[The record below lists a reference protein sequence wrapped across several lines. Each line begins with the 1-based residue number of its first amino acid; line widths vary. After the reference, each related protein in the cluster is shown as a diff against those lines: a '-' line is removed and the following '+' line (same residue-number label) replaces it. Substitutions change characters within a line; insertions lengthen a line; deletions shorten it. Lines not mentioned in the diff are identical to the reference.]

1 MNAAKNQMTDQ
12 DDKAL
17 LLEEV
22 GNKSKATSTSTLK
35 KNIDILLSLVQKNSD
50 DLDMIKRI
58 I

>member
-1 MNAAKNQMTDQ
+1 MNAAKNQMNDQ

-22 GNKSKATSTSTLK
+22 GNKSKATSISSLK
-35 KNIDILLSLVQKNSD
+35 NSIDILLSLVQKDSD

>member
-1 MNAAKNQMTDQ
+1 MTDQ